1 MGRVG
6 RGQLVLEHLRLHNFL
21 LFEKAEFAFSK
32 GLNAVSGETGAG
44 KSLVAKALGLALGGR
59 GGHDIIRSGC
69 DEAVIEAVFRPD
81 VAASP
86 ELAAWLDKDGRVTVR
101 RGVRRNKDGG
111 GLSVNGKPVT
121 AGSVR
126 SALAP
131 LVDFAA
137 QNEHMRLAD
146 PAYQVHL
153 LDAYGKLEAAVERYQ
168 AAFRKADGLARRLQ
182 AGRQE
187 RELVRLRLERAREE
201 LAEIDRAGYDASEDA
216 TLEDDIREMS
226 NAAGIV
232 RAAAEAAAR
241 LEAGEP
247 GPVEALAAAWKMLE
261 KMAAVSPRLAEA
273 AADLEQAMELAE
285 SALGKLTG
293 MVGDLD
299 ADPQRLDAMIGRSE
313 MLKALAKRLECDVS
327 ALPSVRDKLALE
339 IEDLSGW
346 DAGEDEVRARLAAE
360 LPLVAEAGLALGRRR
375 RDAAKRLA
383 KAVNRELAG
392 LGMEQAGFLVDFEP
406 LWEEGMPL
414 DDILAAG
421 LNGLDGV
428 NFFLSP
434 NPGEAPSAVAGAV
447 SGGEASRAV
456 LAIKAALS
464 EVYRPDLMFLDEVDA
479 GVGARLGRELGMKL
493 DEMASSRQII
503 VITHL
508 PQIASY
514 ADNHLKVTK
523 AVRKG
528 RTSAGVENLTGEAR
542 VQEVASMIHG
552 SGANEVT
559 ILQAREML
567 ADGAHGKKE
576 RHD

>member
-1 MGRVG
+1 M
-6 RGQLVLEHLRLHNFL
+6 LERLRLHNFL
-21 LFEKAEFAFSK
+21 LFEKAEFAFST

-81 VAASP
+81 VSASP
-86 ELAAWLDKDGRVTVR
+86 ELAAWLDADGRVTVR

-111 GLSVNGKPVT
+111 GLSVNGKAVT

-153 LDAYGKLEAAVERYQ
+153 LDAYGRLEAAVARYQ
-168 AAFRKADGLARRLQ
+168 AAYRKADGLARRLQ

-201 LAEIDRAGYDASEDA
+201 LAEIDRASYDPSEDA

-247 GPVEALAAAWKMLE
+247 GPVEALAAAWKLLE

-273 AADLEQAMELAE
+273 AADLESAMELAE

-360 LPLVAEAGLALGRRR
+360 LPLVAEAGLALGRV
-375 RDAAKRLA
+375 A

-493 DEMASSRQII
+493 DEMAASRQII

-528 RTSAGVENLTGEAR
+528 RTSAGVENLTGEDR

-559 ILQAREML
+559 IRQAREML